1 MDLRLE
7 RIKEV
12 VEKELS
18 CSAHDLEHTNRVFNL
33 AMRISANMTVD
44 HNILLPAIFLHDI
57 ARARVDR
64 SQGEKIDHAILGSQM
79 AKVILEELA
88 YEDFEIEQICH
99 CIENHRFRTKSEE
112 RSIEAQVLYDADKLE
127 SLGAIGIA
135 RSYIMVG
142 QYGAKIFSEYDAE
155 KIESHLIEK
164 AEKHA
169 PNIEFQIKYKNLAEK
184 LYTSEAK
191 KIAYQRSQF
200 MAMYFEQ
207 LEKEVNDIL

>member
-7 RIKEV
+7 RIKQAV
-12 VEKELS
+12 AQELS

-33 AMRISANMTVD
+33 AMRISANLTVD
-44 HNILLPAIFLHDI
+44 HKILLPAIYLHDI

-64 SQGEKIDHAILGSQM
+64 SKGEKTDHAVLGSQM
-79 AKVILEELA
+79 AKELLQELA
-88 YEDFEIEQICH
+88 YKESEIEQICH
-99 CIENHRFRTKSEE
+99 CIENHRFRTKSVE
-112 RSIEAQVLYDADKLE
+112 RSVEAQVLYDADKLE

-142 QYGAKIFSEYDAE
+142 QYGTKIYSDYDDE
-155 KIESHLIEK
+155 TIENHLIEK

-184 LYTSEAK
+184 LYTTEAK
-191 KIAYQRSQF
+191 NIAHQRSKF
-200 MAMYFEQ
+200 MALYFEQ
-207 LEKEVNDIL
+207 LENEVNDIL